1 MKQTK
6 KQGILERFYYSSDEI
21 IEKPFNWAQMWRLL
35 SYVKPYRKTILPL
48 SFLTVLIGTA
58 VKLVIPILIGV
69 YVLDQAIT
77 GRNSELLI
85 QLIFIISGLYVLN
98 YAANVL
104 RIRWMN
110 QLGQHVIYDLRQHLF
125 THVQR
130 LSHRF
135 FDQRSAGSI
144 LVRIMN
150 DINSLQELFT
160 SGVINLLTD
169 LLLLAGVIIILF
181 TLSPELTIAI
191 MVTLPI
197 MFFIST
203 SLRKKIRRSWQTVR
217 LKQSKLNSHLNE
229 SIQGIRVTQAFTQE
243 EENMA
248 YFDGVNQENYESWR
262 EATRKNAMFRPLV
275 EMTNAIGTAVLIW
288 YGATL
293 IMNETITIGVFVS
306 FAFYLGMFWEPISRL
321 GQVYNQLLMGMAS
334 SERIFEFL
342 DEQPNVKEKPNAI
355 HNEKINGEISFEKVE
370 FSYDEKRKAL
380 HAVSFSIPAGSTLA
394 LVGHTGSGK
403 TTIANLISRFYDA
416 TGGTI
421 KIDGIPIKDL
431 SLASLRS
438 QISIVL
444 QDTFIFS
451 GTIMENIRFGR
462 PNASDEEV
470 MKASQAVGADEFIS
484 DLAEGY
490 ATEVEERGSVLSA
503 GQRQLIS
510 FARALLADPAIIIL
524 DEATASIDTETEVKI
539 QQALKTLLKGRTA
552 VMIAHRLSTIRD
564 ADRIIVL
571 DHGRKIEEGNHDQLL
586 AKGSIYAGLVKAQ
599 YSTAIE

>member
-1 MKQTK
+1 MKQAK

-355 HNEKINGEISFEKVE
+355 HNEKINGEISFEEVE

-380 HAVSFSIPAGSTLA
+380 YAVSFSIPAGSTLA

-586 AKGSIYAGLVKAQ
+586 AKGGIYAGLVKAQ

>member
-1 MKQTK
+1 MKQAK
-6 KQGILERFYYSSDEI
+6 KQGVLERFYYSSDEI

-197 MFFIST
+197 MFLFQQVSE
-203 SLRKKIRRSWQTVR
+203 KIRRSWQTVR

-275 EMTNAIGTAVLIW
+275 EMTNAIGT
-288 YGATL
+288 
-293 IMNETITIGVFVS
+293 
-306 FAFYLGMFWEPISRL
+306 
-321 GQVYNQLLMGMAS
+321 
-334 SERIFEFL
+334 
-342 DEQPNVKEKPNAI
+342 
-355 HNEKINGEISFEKVE
+355 
-370 FSYDEKRKAL
+370 
-380 HAVSFSIPAGSTLA
+380 
-394 LVGHTGSGK
+394 
-403 TTIANLISRFYDA
+403 
-416 TGGTI
+416 
-421 KIDGIPIKDL
+421 L
-431 SLASLRS
+431 S
-438 QISIVL
+438 
-444 QDTFIFS
+444 
-451 GTIMENIRFGR
+451 
-462 PNASDEEV
+462 
-470 MKASQAVGADEFIS
+470 
-484 DLAEGY
+484 
-490 ATEVEERGSVLSA
+490 
-503 GQRQLIS
+503 
-510 FARALLADPAIIIL
+510 
-524 DEATASIDTETEVKI
+524 
-539 QQALKTLLKGRTA
+539 
-552 VMIAHRLSTIRD
+552 
-564 ADRIIVL
+564 
-571 DHGRKIEEGNHDQLL
+571 
-586 AKGSIYAGLVKAQ
+586 
-599 YSTAIE
+599 

>member
-58 VKLVIPILIGV
+58 VKLVIPILIGI

-355 HNEKINGEISFEKVE
+355 HNEKINGEISFEEVE

-380 HAVSFSIPAGSTLA
+380 YAVSFSIPAGLTLA

-510 FARALLADPAIIIL
+510 FARALLADPTIIIL

-586 AKGSIYAGLVKAQ
+586 AKGGIYAGLVKAQ